1 MAAVFI
7 KLKTQADVNQFVSLM
22 HSYNARVAH
31 EGNVS
36 RVGTEAIVY
45 PYESTR
51 IAFAHGRKHHNW
63 MASGGH
69 VTVNQL
75 ATLLSKGK

>member
-1 MAAVFI
+1 MAAVLI
-7 KLKTQADVNQFVSLM
+7 KLQTQANVNQFVSLM

-31 EGNVS
+31 EGDVS
-36 RVGTEAIVY
+36 RIGTEAIVY
-45 PYESTR
+45 PYRDTR

-63 MASGGH
+63 VASGGY

-75 ATLLSKGK
+75 AGLLQGGK